1 MKHHSMLGVIFAA
14 TLAAH
19 AQSVNYSQVQHVHT
33 ALNHLTIIE
42 TGEPVTS
49 FALADPDAFSIQQD
63 HTRIFIKPTRDQR
76 STNLFAFTATRKLE
90 YELDPAGDVAG
101 MNVVLQDLPPAGAK
115 PVTTAAQANPQEP
128 SEEEVEKV
136 ARLVLAQA
144 LLGTEEVAHDG
155 VKVQNGHIGVTLEQ
169 VLRAKDA
176 TYIRYKVENKTN
188 HAFRVTT
195 PDVTALIPTQ
205 TPVSLTRLKNH
216 QLRSTEADAFKAKR
230 GSVLPVLSAE
240 GAGKDLAPGQ
250 KMTGVVSIRDAG
262 QNPSQLYEMS
272 FGSDNAKP
280 VAVEAVL

>member
-1 MKHHSMLGVIFAA
+1 MKHHIMLGAIFA
-14 TLAAH
+14 TLAAQ

-63 HTRIFIKPTRDQR
+63 RTRIFIKPSHDQR
-76 STNLFAFTATRKLE
+76 STNLFVFTATRKLE
-90 YELDPAGDVAG
+90 YELDPAGEVAG

-115 PVTTAAQANPQEP
+115 SVSTTAAAANPQEP
-128 SEEEVEKV
+128 SDEEVEKV
-136 ARLVLAQA
+136 ARLVLVQA
-144 LLGTEEVAHDG
+144 LLCTQEVTHDG
-155 VKVQNGHIGVTLEQ
+155 VKVQNGHIGVTLEE
-169 VLRAKDA
+169 VLRAKDT
-176 TYIRYKVENKTN
+176 TYIRYEVENKTN

-205 TPVSLTRLKNH
+205 TSVSLTGLKNH
-216 QLRSTEADAFKAKR
+216 QLRSSEADAFKAKR

-280 VAVEAVL
+280 VTVEAVL